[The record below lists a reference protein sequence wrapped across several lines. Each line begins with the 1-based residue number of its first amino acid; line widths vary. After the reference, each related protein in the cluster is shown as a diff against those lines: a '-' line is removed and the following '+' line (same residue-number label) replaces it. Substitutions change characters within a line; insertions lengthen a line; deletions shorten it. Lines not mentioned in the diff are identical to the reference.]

1 MELTTIHDTFSSKNT
16 MDNPAVPPNPP
27 APAGATAISP
37 RREPWVRCENTNGS
51 PGRGGSES
59 GGELNRLR
67 RCALLDRLPDCD
79 CPSRGNRCRPYR
91 GCAAVLRSVSHGS
104 RRGLI
109 AIAPTGAGIG
119 QAGELEQRIANGVA
133 KLLEEAS

>member
-1 MELTTIHDTFSSKNT
+1 MELTTIHDTFSSKST

-59 GGELNRLR
+59 GVSSSAPRL
-67 RCALLDRLPDCD
+67 CALLYRLADCEHRS
-79 CPSRGNRCRPYR
+79 CGNRYRPSRGCV
-91 GCAAVLRSVSHGS
+91 AVLRSVSHGS

-119 QAGELEQRIANGVA
+119 QAGELEERIANNVA
-133 KLLEEAS
+133 KLLEAAL